1 MQIWQ
6 HIPILKVCLVP
17 LGSSNKLLCI
27 ISVLRHLRNNSLDKE
42 AHQEVGGVVVASLPR
57 VPCSHSHWSLCIL
70 HKLVSFFHLL
80 KATSFDLKNISFQ
93 Q

>member
-42 AHQEVGGVVVASLPR
+42 APQEVGGVVVASLPR
-57 VPCSHSHWSLCIL
+57 DPCSHSHWSPFCTI
-70 HKLVSFFHLL
+70 SFFFFPLA
-80 KATSFDLKNISFQ
+80 KSYFDLKNISFQ